1 MTAHLVLSNHGLR
14 HSGGIER
21 YLLTLVDGLHARGLR
36 PTVVARRFDPTL
48 PEYGWVDPVLI
59 RSWGLGGAL
68 RDRWFDLRLR
78 RLKDQRGWYPVVAFN
93 QTAAADIAICGGTHP
108 GYLAAIGKRAG
119 WQDRLAITLERRH
132 LQNAALVVAHSQLM
146 ARQVQRF
153 YGIPTAKVQVLHP
166 PVDTQRFHPVPAE
179 QRRAL
184 RDRLGLPHDRA
195 VFLLASTGHA
205 RKGLDLLVAA
215 LGHSAEPVLLVVAGR
230 PVNMQA
236 PNLRYLGYRDDIED
250 VYRAVDCTVM
260 ASRYEPFGLVGVES
274 VLCGTPLIGAAGMG
288 CMEVLG
294 GPAALPFEVDVPGS
308 LEGVIKLALARWR
321 DGTLAVAQPL
331 DALRYNP
338 SVAAHLDALL
348 AHVARLRA
356 SRQAAAGQ
364 GIAALAQADNAP
376 DNAPNHPL
384 GG

>member
-78 RLKDQRGWYPVVAFN
+78 RLKDQRGWYPLIALN

-153 YGIPTAKVQVLHP
+153 YGIPPAKVQVLHP

-215 LGHSAEPVLLVVAGR
+215 LGHSAQPVLLVVAGR

-308 LEGVIKLALARWR
+308 LAAVIDVALARWR
-321 DGTLAVAQPL
+321 DGTLAVPNPQH
-331 DALRYNP
+331 ALRYNP

-376 DNAPNHPL
+376 DHAPNHPL

>member
-1 MTAHLVLSNHGLR
+1 MTAHLVLCNHGLR

-48 PEYGWVDPVLI
+48 PEYGWVEPVTI
-59 RSWGLGGAL
+59 RTWGLGGAL
-68 RDRWFDLRLR
+68 RDLWFDRQLR
-78 RLKDQRGWYPVVAFN
+78 RLKNQRGWYPLVALN

-108 GYLAAIGKRAG
+108 GYLAAVGKSAG
-119 WQDRLAITLERRH
+119 WQDRLAIALERRH
-132 LQNAALVVAHSQLM
+132 LHNAALVIAHSQLM

-153 YGIPTAKVQVLHP
+153 YGIPPAKVQVLYP
-166 PVDTQRFHPVPAE
+166 PVDAQRFHPVPAA

-215 LGHSAEPVLLVVAGR
+215 LGHSTQPVLLVVAGR
-230 PVNMQA
+230 PVNVQA
-236 PNLRYLGYRDDIED
+236 PNLRYLGYRSDIED
-250 VYRAVDCTVM
+250 VYRAADCTVM

-288 CMEVLG
+288 CMEVLA
-294 GPAALPFEVDVPGS
+294 GPAALPFDLDVPGN
-308 LEGVIKLALARWR
+308 LAAVIDVALARWR
-321 DGTLAVAQPL
+321 DGTLALANPL

-348 AHVARLRA
+348 AHVAQLQA
-356 SRQAAAGQ
+356 SRQADAGR
-364 GIAALAQADNAP
+364 GSGAPGQAHRPHD
-376 DNAPNHPL
+376 
-384 GG
+384 G

>member
-21 YLLTLVDGLHARGLR
+21 YLLTLVDGLHARGQR
-36 PTVVARRFDPTL
+36 PTVVARRFDQTL
-48 PEYGWVDPVLI
+48 PEYGWVEPVTI
-59 RSWGLGGAL
+59 RTWGLGGAL

-78 RLKDQRGWYPVVAFN
+78 RLKDQRGWYPLIALN
-93 QTAAADIAICGGTHP
+93 RTAAADIAICGGTHP
-108 GYLAAIGKRAG
+108 GYLAAVGKRAG

-132 LQNAALVVAHSQLM
+132 LQNAVLVIAHSHLM

-153 YGIPTAKVQVLHP
+153 YGVAPAKVQVLHP
-166 PVDTQRFHPVPAE
+166 PVDVQRFHPVPAE

-184 RDRLGLPHDRA
+184 RDKLGLPHDRA

-215 LGHSAEPVLLVVAGR
+215 LGHSAQPVLLVVAGR
-230 PVNMQA
+230 PVNVQA
-236 PNLRYLGYRDDIED
+236 PNLRYLGYRSDIED

-288 CMEVLG
+288 CMEVLAE
-294 GPAALPFEVDVPGS
+294 PAALPFEVDVPGS
-308 LEGVIKLALARWR
+308 LAAVIDEALARWR
-321 DGTLAVAQPL
+321 AGTLGVVNPL
-331 DALRYNP
+331 AALRYNP

-348 AHVARLRA
+348 ARVAQLRA
-356 SRQAAAGQ
+356 GRQAGAARSG
-364 GIAALAQADNAP
+364 
-376 DNAPNHPL
+376 
-384 GG
+384 

>member
-21 YLLTLVDGLHARGLR
+21 YLLTLVDGLHGRGLR

-48 PEYGWVDPVLI
+48 PEYGWVEPVTI
-59 RSWGLGGAL
+59 RTWGLGGAL
-68 RDRWFDLRLR
+68 RDRWFDRQLRK
-78 RLKDQRGWYPVVAFN
+78 LKDQRGWYPLIALS

-108 GYLAAIGKRAG
+108 GYLAAVGKSAG

-132 LQNAALVVAHSQLM
+132 LHNAALVIAHSHLM
-146 ARQVQRF
+146 ARQVQHF
-153 YGIPTAKVQVLHP
+153 YGIPSAKLQVLHP
-166 PVDTQRFHPVPAE
+166 PVDAQRFCPVPAA

-184 RDRLGLPHDRA
+184 RDKLGLPHDRA

-215 LGHSAEPVLLVVAGR
+215 LGHSAQPVLLVVAGR
-230 PVNMQA
+230 PVHVQA
-236 PNLRYLGYRDDIED
+236 PNLLYLGYRDDIED

-288 CMEVLG
+288 CMEVLS
-294 GPAALPFEVDVPGS
+294 GPAALPFDVDVPGS
-308 LEGVIKLALARWR
+308 LAAVIDEALARWR
-321 DGTLAVAQPL
+321 DGTLGVVNPL

-338 SVAAHLDALL
+338 SVDAHLDALL
-348 AHVARLRA
+348 GWVARLRA
-356 SRQAAAGQ
+356 GRQAAADQAGAVAPV
-364 GIAALAQADNAP
+364 AAHAP
-376 DNAPNHPL
+376 RD
-384 GG
+384 G